1 MDADQRKE
9 VAEGAA
15 NILADAYRLLI
26 NTQGLHW
33 KLTEDHYRE
42 LFESIDS
49 LAERIRALG
58 LPAPQSFKDFS
69 DRSALAD
76 MPDNAELEGRI
87 ERLIEDYERAAR
99 RVAQVVELAENNK
112 DIKTSDLLT
121 ERIGVYEEN
130 AWMLRATIA

>member
-1 MDADQRKE
+1 
-9 VAEGAA
+9 
-15 NILADAYRLLI
+15 
-26 NTQGLHW
+26 
-33 KLTEDHYRE
+33 
-42 LFESIDS
+42 
-49 LAERIRALG
+49 
-58 LPAPQSFKDFS
+58 
-69 DRSALAD
+69 